1 MEHQLIQS
9 IIEITRARDT
19 DTLETSLLSTLADIL
34 PVDHVAMISLLDELK
49 LEKCEQTLSLGVSH
63 SDDNEEIRIWS
74 NAIKSME
81 LAPGIGTQ
89 IHDRKM
95 AIVENADEM
104 TVYVPLFDETDP
116 AYLIEL
122 HASGHDLREY
132 ANLIEGIAGIYSNF
146 LRVLEDSQRDK
157 LTRLLNRRT
166 FDKKLVRMMELQ
178 RKVVEDY
185 GDSDA
190 DRRTPARHEYAWLAI
205 IDIDHFKKVNDVHG
219 HIYGDEVILTVG
231 QRMKQF
237 FRNTD
242 LLFRFGGEEFLVVL
256 EPMPRDRARMALDR
270 FRDSVE
276 AHVFQQI
283 GGITVSIGFARL
295 EEQDYPPEVID
306 RADKALYYAKEN
318 GRNMVANYE
327 QLLDE
332 GLIEARSVPSGE
344 IDLF

>member
-1 MEHQLIQS
+1 MEHQIIQS

-34 PVDHVAMISLLDELK
+34 PIDHVAMINLLDELK
-49 LEKCEQTLSLGVSH
+49 LEKCEQTLSLKVSY
-63 SDDNEEIRIWS
+63 SDQNEEIRIW
-74 NAIKSME
+74 NNEIKAFD
-81 LAPGIGTQ
+81 LAKEIVAQ
-89 IHDRKM
+89 INDHKM
-95 AIVENADEM
+95 AIIECQNEM
-104 TVYVPLFDETDP
+104 TVFVPLFDDADP

-122 HASGHDLREY
+122 HSIDHDLREH

-157 LTRLLNRRT
+157 LTGLLNRRT

-190 DRRTPARHEYAWLAI
+190 DRRTPAKSEYAWLAI
-205 IDIDHFKKVNDVHG
+205 IDIDNFKKVNDVHG
-219 HIYGDEVILTVG
+219 HIYGDEVILTIG

-283 GGITVSIGFARL
+283 GGITVSVGFARL

-318 GRNMVANYE
+318 GRNQVANYE
-327 QLLDE
+327 HLLDD
-332 GLIEARSVPSGE
+332 GLIEARSISSGE